1 MQSEIQTFLEHLAI
15 NKRCS
20 INTIAAY
27 RNDLGQFQS
36 YLTSS
41 PTEASGVNFW
51 RDLAEG
57 MIHAYVHYLQEQR
70 YASATVARK
79 VAAVRSFLNHL
90 QETGH
95 LADGISSVIRPP
107 KVEKKLPQPI
117 DADTIQRLLAEPARG
132 RGTKSVRDKALL
144 EVLCA
149 TGMRVTEVVNLN
161 VEDVDPSAQTVT
173 CGARS
178 LRRRVMTVY
187 PAAADALH
195 NYLALD
201 QGRAA
206 LLKQPDDQALFL
218 NQRGQRL
225 TRQGLW
231 LIIREY
237 ANAVGIGDTIT
248 PHALRH
254 SFAAH
259 LLNNGTDP
267 QDVQKRMGNLSVGST
282 KFYRMQN
289 QKSSNEV
296 LLDGIPYERPAHDHI
311 ISTRRLPR
319 SGDIHS

>member
-1 MQSEIQTFLEHLAI
+1 MQSEIQAFLAHLAI
-15 NKRCS
+15 NRSCS
-20 INTIAAY
+20 VNTIAAY

-41 PTEASGVNFW
+41 STAAKGVNLW
-51 RDLAEG
+51 RNLAEG
-57 MIHAYVHYLQEQR
+57 TIHTYVHYLQEQR

-95 LADGISSVIRPP
+95 LADDISSMLRPP
-107 KVEKKLPQPI
+107 KVEKKLPHPI
-117 DADTIQRLLAEPARG
+117 DADTIQRLLDEPARA
-132 RGTKSVRDKALL
+132 RCTKSVRDKALL

-178 LRRRVMTVY
+178 VRRRVVTIY
-187 PAAADALH
+187 QAAADALH

-206 LLKQPDDQALFL
+206 LLKQPNEQALFL

-237 ANAVGIGDTIT
+237 ATAVGIGSTIT

-259 LLNNGTDP
+259 LLDNGANP
-267 QDVQKRMGNLSVGST
+267 QDVQKHMGNLSAGNT
-282 KFYRMQN
+282 KLYRSQN
-289 QKSSNEV
+289 QKKNNEV
-296 LLDGIPYERPAHDHI
+296 RLDGVRVDMNNLSDEKYKP
-311 ISTRRLPR
+311 
-319 SGDIHS
+319 